1 MDKKHLLAAF
11 IGLATILMAFVIGC
25 SLVSSADAQQT
36 PIITSVLFTFL
47 AILGAQIWAKAD
59 TDRRL
64 NKIETKT
71 EAAARREDCPPDPP
85 FGGM

>member
-25 SLVSSADAQQT
+25 SLVQVPTAQQT
-36 PIITSVLFTFL
+36 PIITSVLSFL
-47 AILGAQIWAKAD
+47 AILGAQIWSKAD

-71 EAAARREDCPPDPP
+71 EATARREDCPPDPP